1 MKITR
6 RQLRQLVLEAAM
18 VSDDPLVMQ
27 VTSMNSY
34 YDLVEV
40 CERTNNI
47 GLVNALLKAVR
58 ERNISG
64 LKHIGRY
71 GIGFIP
77 ADRPGQPASY
87 KVTYADT
94 RRAIKEIDAKSMQFL
109 NYNLRLQDSGA
120 LAFLFNPCAQA
131 LKVAAKEAA
140 KLVQD
145 AIDNPNRYV
154 PPERTFFQ
162 KAGSFL
168 TGKGFNE

>member
-18 VSDDPLVMQ
+18 VSDDPLIMQ

-40 CERTNNI
+40 CERTNNV

-58 ERNISG
+58 ERNVGG
-64 LKHIGRY
+64 LKHIGRF
-71 GIGFIP
+71 GIGYIP
-77 ADRPGQPASY
+77 VDRPGQPAYY
-87 KVTYADT
+87 KVTHADQ
-94 RRAIKEIDAKSMQFL
+94 RRAIAEIDEKGRKYL
-109 NYNLRLQDSGA
+109 NYNLQYTSTFPS
-120 LAFLFNPCAQA
+120 AFQFNPCAKA
-131 LKVAAKEAA
+131 LKVAAKEAGR
-140 KLVQD
+140 LVQD
-145 AIDNPNRYV
+145 AIDNPDRYA
-154 PPERTFFQ
+154 PPERSFFQ

>member
-6 RQLRQLVLEAAM
+6 RQLRQLILEAAI

-58 ERNISG
+58 ERNVGG
-64 LKHIGRY
+64 LKHIGRF

-87 KVTYADT
+87 RVTYADT
-94 RRAIKEIDAKSMQFL
+94 RRAVKEIDEKAYKYL
-109 NYNLRLQDSGA
+109 NYNLKLQDSGA
-120 LAFLFNPCAQA
+120 LAYLFNPCAKA
-131 LKVAAKEAA
+131 LKLAAKEAGR
-140 KLVQD
+140 LVQD
-145 AIDNPNRYV
+145 AIDNPDRYTA
-154 PPERTFFQ
+154 PERSFFQ